1 MKKYDNV
8 KFIYDSLEYVIL
20 SQPDGYVMSQAGW
33 VGISIWTEDEI
44 DQCFKDGK
52 WIKVGGTND

>member
-1 MKKYDNV
+1 
-8 KFIYDSLEYVIL
+8 
-20 SQPDGYVMSQAGW
+20 MSQAGW